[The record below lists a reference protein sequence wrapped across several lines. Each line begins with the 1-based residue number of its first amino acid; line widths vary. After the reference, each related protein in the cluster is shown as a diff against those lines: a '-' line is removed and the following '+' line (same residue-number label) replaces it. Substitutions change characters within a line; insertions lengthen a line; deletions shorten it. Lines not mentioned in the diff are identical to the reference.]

1 MNVRKSFVI
10 LFILQTLFTACSENN
25 SQNNQTGLN
34 EGEIKSIE
42 MSIEGMS
49 CMSCVANVKK
59 TLTSIDGVMK
69 VNVSL
74 QDKHAMIKYAPE
86 KVTWEQLKKAINKIG
101 YKAGNIKEL
110 KE

>member
-10 LFILQTLFTACSENN
+10 FFILQTLFTACSENN

-34 EGEIKSIE
+34 EGEVKSIE

-74 QDKHAMIKYAPE
+74 QGKNAMIKYAPE

-110 KE
+110 KD